1 VTESV
6 VGRNPDSIH
15 APVGPYTHQL
25 ELPPGGRHLVLSG
38 QVGMQKDGTVPT
50 SPAEQLEVALT
61 NVVRNLEAAAMTAGD
76 LVKLTFLLVDAIDGP
91 TRGGVIAKVL
101 GEHRP
106 AMTLVYVAALAAP
119 PIKVEVDAWAYALPD

>member
-1 VTESV
+1 MDASV
-6 VGRNPDSIH
+6 IARNPDSIH

-25 ELPPGGRHLVLSG
+25 ELPPGGRHLVMSG
-38 QVGMQKDGTVPT
+38 QVGIQKDGSVPS

-61 NVVRNLEAAAMTAGD
+61 NVVRNLEAAAMRPAD
-76 LVKLTFLLVDAIDGP
+76 LVKLTFLLVDEIDGP
-91 TRGGVIAKVL
+91 TRGEVIARVL

-119 PIKVEVDAWAYALPD
+119 PIKVEVDAWAYSVA

>member
-1 VTESV
+1 V

-15 APVGPYTHQL
+15 PPVGPYTHQL

-38 QVGMQKDGTVPT
+38 QVGIQPDGSVPP
-50 SPAEQLEVALT
+50 SVAEQFEVALT
-61 NVVRNLEAAAMTAGD
+61 NVVRNLEAAGMRPSD
-76 LVKLTFLLVDAIDGP
+76 LVKLTFLLVDEIDGP
-91 TRGGVIAKVL
+91 TRGEVIAKVL

-119 PIKVEVDAWAYALPD
+119 PIKVEVDAWAYALP